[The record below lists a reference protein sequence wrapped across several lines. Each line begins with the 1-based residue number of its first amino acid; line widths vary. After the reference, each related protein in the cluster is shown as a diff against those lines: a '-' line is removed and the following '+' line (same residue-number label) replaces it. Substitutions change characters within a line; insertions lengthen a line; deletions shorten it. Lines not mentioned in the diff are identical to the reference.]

1 MMVERN
7 GALNAKEAA
16 AFLGGHVETI
26 RRLARRGDIPAY
38 KIGKD
43 WRFRRE
49 AILRW
54 AEEHH
59 LRRKPLCV
67 LAVDDDPI
75 VRKLIT
81 RLLEPEGFQVVT
93 AGSGMDALA
102 YLEKESVDLILLDLK
117 MPEMNGAE
125 CLAELRKTGP
135 GPAGHFYHGLSGQRT
150 LWSKAMRYGPFMLL
164 AKPIDNEHL
173 IRSVK
178 RELNGRIEKRRSDR
192 GAV

>member
-1 MMVERN
+1 MVVRN
-7 GALNAKEAA
+7 SALNAKEAA

-125 CLAELRKTGP
+125 CLAELRKTDPDLPVIFITGYP
-135 GPAGHFYHGLSGQRT
+135 DSELVV
-150 LWSKAMRYGPFMLL
+150 KAMRYGPFMLL

-192 GAV
+192 ETAR

>member
-49 AILRW
+49 ALLRW
-54 AEEHH
+54 AEEQH
-59 LRRKPLCV
+59 LLRKPPCV

-102 YLEKESVDLILLDLK
+102 YLEKESADLILLDLK

-125 CLAELRKTGP
+125 FLAELRKLDPELPVIFITSYP
-135 GPAGHFYHGLSGQRT
+135 ESNLVVE
-150 LWSKAMRYGPFMLL
+150 AMRYGPFMLL
-164 AKPIDNEHL
+164 AKPIEGEHL

-178 RELNGRIEKRRSDR
+178 RELNGRTEKRRSDR